1 MILLAVDLCFYESF
15 NIILTGGVPVGCV
28 DAETYILQTLWNMNG
43 SGWCYYFILI
53 FAFGDLILSRL
64 CK

>member
-28 DAETYILQTLWNMNG
+28 DAETNILQTLGTMNA
-43 SGWCYYFILI
+43 SGWYHYF
-53 FAFGDLILSRL
+53 
-64 CK
+64 